1 VRPGAVHLARHG
13 KIRVAL
19 RGLLVYYFSITSTPW
34 MPDMNADHARVA
46 AAIRY
51 LRDNL
56 TKQPGLDEIAA
67 HVGLSPQYFQRLFR
81 RWAGLSPKRY
91 LEYLTVERAKPLLRQ
106 SCSVLEAG
114 YELGL
119 TSPARLHD
127 QFVAVEASSP
137 GEYKRNWRGV
147 EIRYGLVPGPFGD
160 MLLAQTRRGICLLS
174 FVNEQTRA
182 RELTRL
188 QRLYSLAILREDTA
202 AARVA
207 ADAVFTRCNAP
218 ASAIHLAVHGT
229 NFQVN
234 VWRALLRI
242 PRGTVVSYGQLAQ
255 GIGRPAAVRAV
266 ANAVAAN
273 PVNYLIPCHR
283 VLRADGSIGGYRG
296 GSGTKRKL
304 LDWEASVPP
313 GHPDPDDDA
322 AEPGPR

>member
-1 VRPGAVHLARHG
+1 
-13 KIRVAL
+13 
-19 RGLLVYYFSITSTPW
+19 
-34 MPDMNADHARVA
+34 MNADHARVA
-46 AAIRY
+46 AAIRFI
-51 LRDNL
+51 RDNL
-56 TKQPGLDEIAA
+56 AQQPGLDEIAA

-91 LEYLTVERAKPLLRQ
+91 LEHLTVERAKPLLKQ
-106 SCSVLEAG
+106 SFSVLAAG

-174 FVNEQTRA
+174 FVDAQTRT

-188 QRLYSLAILREDTA
+188 QRLYSLAVLREDSA
-202 AARVA
+202 AAHTT
-207 ADAVFTRCNAP
+207 ADAVFTRRDGP
-218 ASAIHLAVHGT
+218 ARAIPVAVHGT
-229 NFQVN
+229 NFQVS

-242 PRGTVVSYGQLAQ
+242 PPGTVVSYGQLAA
-255 GIGRPAAVRAV
+255 GVGRPAAVRAV
-266 ANAVAAN
+266 ANAVGAN

-296 GSGTKRKL
+296 GPDLKQQL
-304 LDWEASVPP
+304 LNWEAAARPDLPAHDGQPP
-313 GHPDPDDDA
+313 QSW
-322 AEPGPR
+322 

>member
-1 VRPGAVHLARHG
+1 
-13 KIRVAL
+13 
-19 RGLLVYYFSITSTPW
+19 

-46 AAIRY
+46 AAIRFI
-51 LRDNL
+51 RDNL
-56 TKQPGLDEIAA
+56 AQQPGLDEIAA

-91 LEYLTVERAKPLLRQ
+91 LEHLTVERAKPLLRQ
-106 SCSVLEAG
+106 SFSALAAG

-174 FVNEQTRA
+174 FVDAQTRT

-188 QRLYSLAILREDTA
+188 QRLYSLAVLREDSA
-202 AARVA
+202 AAHTT
-207 ADAVFTRCNAP
+207 ADAVFTRRDGP
-218 ASAIHLAVHGT
+218 ARAIPVAVHGT
-229 NFQVN
+229 NFQVS

-242 PRGTVVSYGQLAQ
+242 PPGTVVSYGQLAA
-255 GIGRPAAVRAV
+255 GVGRPAAVRAV
-266 ANAVAAN
+266 ANAVGAN

-296 GSGTKRKL
+296 GPDLKQQL
-304 LDWEASVPP
+304 LNWEAAARPDLPAHHGQPP
-313 GHPDPDDDA
+313 QSW
-322 AEPGPR
+322 

>member
-1 VRPGAVHLARHG
+1 
-13 KIRVAL
+13 
-19 RGLLVYYFSITSTPW
+19 

-46 AAIRY
+46 AAIRFI
-51 LRDNL
+51 RDNL
-56 TKQPGLDEIAA
+56 AQQPGLDEIAA

-91 LEYLTVERAKPLLRQ
+91 PEHLTVERAKPVLRQ
-106 SCSVLEAG
+106 SFSLLAAG

-127 QFVAVEASSP
+127 QFVAVETSSP

-174 FVNEQTRA
+174 FVDAQTRT

-188 QRLYSLAILREDTA
+188 QRLYSLAVLREDSA
-202 AARVA
+202 AAHTT
-207 ADAVFTRCNAP
+207 ADAVFTRRDGP
-218 ASAIHLAVHGT
+218 ARAIPVAVHGT
-229 NFQVN
+229 NFQVS

-242 PRGTVVSYGQLAQ
+242 PPGTVVSYGQLAA
-255 GIGRPAAVRAV
+255 GVGRPAAVRAV
-266 ANAVAAN
+266 ANAVGAN

-296 GSGTKRKL
+296 GPDLKQQL
-304 LDWEASVPP
+304 LNWEAAARPDLPAHHGQPP
-313 GHPDPDDDA
+313 QSW
-322 AEPGPR
+322 